1 MRLRAVLVVLL
12 LACPLSAAAQG
23 PSAEW
28 RTLETPHFRVHYP
41 AASEGW
47 TRRAAARLEA
57 IRERVIAEVG
67 YTPPEVVEVVVSDP
81 AADSNGEAFA
91 ILGWP
96 RLTLWT
102 SPPGPESEL
111 GHYSDWS
118 DLLIIHEETH
128 LVHLLRPSRNPLRQK
143 LARVAPVGPIPLTAP
158 RWVLEGYATVVEGR
172 LTGTGRPNS
181 DLRAAILRRWAEA
194 GRLPTYAHLAS
205 DMSSWHGMSMA
216 YLLGSAYLEWL
227 EERAGPGSL
236 RKLWARMTA
245 RTPRGFDDA
254 FRGVFGDNPADL
266 YDRFRAELTW
276 RALDAEHHTEIQEG
290 TLWQDLS
297 WNTGA
302 PAVSPDGQQLVLEL
316 SRRREPSRLVV
327 WSTAPDTEAETKRDE
342 AIRKM
347 LAGDPEDVAPVRT
360 KPLSRKPLHT
370 LESHDGIEATAPRWM
385 ADGQSILC
393 VRFEPD
399 PQGFLHPDLF
409 RWTPRSGKLDRLTH
423 QADLRDPDP
432 SPLTADPDWAVAVRK
447 RDGASAVVRID
458 LKTGQETFLAG
469 PTLEEVYDRPRIAP
483 DGRRIAYA
491 RHAEGKVGAWQLVI
505 QDLDSKATTAL
516 APPPGGTVSAPAWSA
531 DGRTLYAVVGQG
543 GFIDLWAF
551 SVDDPS
557 RQPVRLTRTL
567 GAALAPA
574 PTPDGKSIFFLSLEN
589 DGPDLRRL
597 DLTPVPSP
605 IAPPSTGRGAP
616 PPIPL
621 EEGTASSFPPLPA
634 AGGAMG
640 EGGQGGE
647 VQPFTAAEI
656 PPGRPY
662 RFGHPEL
669 IPILGGAGSPS
680 GSVLELGL
688 RSGDA
693 VGRWDLLALGALSS
707 DGWPG
712 GGAVNAIWR
721 GGPVAL
727 GLHLFDASER
737 PSEQSGH
744 LPFLGRS
751 LDLET
756 QGAELS
762 AQWDRRWSASR
773 LSLRAS
779 ALRED
784 LDPALGPSLR
794 RDTGSLAGGWSAI
807 QRRDGWTLG
816 GVVSGHAEWGRTGND
831 AWDRW
836 GGAARL
842 SLDQQDTGLSLSWRR
857 DTSGGTLHT
866 FDLYQLGGTET
877 SLLPR
882 TATSNLISMPG
893 LPFGTLTGSEH
904 ESQRIDLRLGFL
916 PAPLFYERQRL
927 WLDGSPKG
935 GWLTLAGLE
944 WRYAIGPIPLL
955 RVPAL
960 DVRLG
965 VARVL
970 EEPSVLEVLDGDFR
984 WWVVAVWRP

>member
-1 MRLRAVLVVLL
+1 MRLRAILVLL

-41 AASEGW
+41 ASSEGW

-67 YTPPEVVEVVVSDP
+67 YAPPEVVEVVVSDP

-128 LVHLLRPSRNPLRQK
+128 LVHLLRPSRNPLRQR
-143 LARVAPVGPIPLTAP
+143 LSRAVPVGPIPLAAP

-205 DMSSWHGMSMA
+205 DPSSWHGMSMA

-290 TLWQDLS
+290 VLWQDLS

-302 PAVSPDGQQLVLEL
+302 PAVSPDGQQLVIEL
-316 SRRREPSRLVV
+316 SSRHEPSRLVI
-327 WSTAPDTEAETKRDE
+327 WSTAPDTEAAKKRDE

-347 LAGDPEDVAPVRT
+347 LARDPQDVVPVLA
-360 KPLSRKPLHT
+360 KPLARKPLHT

-385 ADGQSILC
+385 ADGQSVLC

-399 PQGFLHPDLF
+399 PHGFLHPDLF
-409 RWTPRSGKLDRLTH
+409 RWTPRSGRLDRLTQ

-432 SPLTADPDWAVAVRK
+432 SPLAADPDWAVAVRK

-458 LKTGQETFLAG
+458 LKTGQETFLSG
-469 PTLEEVYDRPRIAP
+469 PSLEEVYDRPRIAP

-491 RHAEGKVGAWQLVI
+491 RHVEGKVGAWQLVI
-505 QDLDSKATTAL
+505 QDLDSTAATAL

-574 PTPDGKSIFFLSLEN
+574 PAPDGKGIFFLSLEN

-597 DLTPVPSP
+597 DLTPDPSP
-605 IAPPSTGRGAP
+605 IAPPSAGRGAP
-616 PPIPL
+616 PPGSL
-621 EEGTASSFPPLPA
+621 EEGAASSFPPLPA

-662 RFGHPEL
+662 GFGRPEL
-669 IPILGGAGSPS
+669 IPLLGGASSPS

-727 GLHLFDASER
+727 GLHLFDARER

-744 LPFLGRS
+744 LPRLGRS
-751 LDLET
+751 LDLDT

-784 LDPALGPSLR
+784 LDPALGPGLR
-794 RDTGSLAGGWSAI
+794 RDTGSLTGGWSAI
-807 QRRDGWTLG
+807 RRQGGWTLS
-816 GVVSGHAEWGRTGND
+816 GVLGGHAEWGRTGDDSWN
-831 AWDRW
+831 RR

-866 FDLYQLGGTET
+866 FDLYQLGGAET

-882 TATSNLISMPG
+882 TATAGLIAMPG
-893 LPFGTLTGSEH
+893 LPFGTLTGTEH

-965 VARVL
+965 IARVL
-970 EEPSVLEVLDGDFR
+970 EEPSALEVLDGDFR

>member
-1 MRLRAVLVVLL
+1 MRLRALL
-12 LACPLSAAAQG
+12 LLSLLAAVPRAVPAQA

-41 AASEGW
+41 ASSEGW
-47 TRRAAARLEA
+47 TRRAAARLES

-67 YTPPEVVEVVVSDP
+67 YAPPEVVEVVVSDP
-81 AADSNGEAFA
+81 VADSNGEAFPV
-91 ILGWP
+91 LGWP

-118 DLLIIHEETH
+118 DLLIVHEETH
-128 LVHLLRPSRNPLRQK
+128 LVHLLRPSRNPLRET

-158 RWVLEGYATVVEGR
+158 RWVMEGYATVVEGR

-181 DLRAAILRRWAEA
+181 DLRAAILRRWAQA

-205 DMSSWHGMSMA
+205 DSSSWHGMSMA

-254 FRGVFGDNPADL
+254 FRGVFGGVFGDGPADL
-266 YDRFRAELTW
+266 YDRYRAELTW
-276 RALDAEHHTEIQEG
+276 RALDAEHRTEAQEG
-290 TLWQDLS
+290 ALWQDLS
-297 WNTGA
+297 WTSGA
-302 PAVSPDGQQLVLEL
+302 PAVSPDGKQLVIEL
-316 SRRREPSRLVV
+316 GRRREPSRLVV
-327 WSTAPDTEAETKRDE
+327 WSTAPDTEAEKKRDE
-342 AIRKM
+342 TIQKM
-347 LAGDPEDVAPVRT
+347 LARDPADVAPVLT
-360 KPLSRKPLHT
+360 KPLPRKPVHT
-370 LESHDGIEATAPRWM
+370 LESHDGIDTTAPRWM

-409 RWTPRSGKLDRLTH
+409 RWTPRSGALDRLTR

-458 LKTGQETFLAG
+458 LKTGRETVLTG

-483 DGRRIAYA
+483 DGKRIAYA
-491 RHAEGKVGAWQLVI
+491 RHTEGTVAAWQLVI
-505 QDLDSKATTAL
+505 QDLASGAKTDL
-516 APPPGGTVSAPAWSA
+516 APPPGATVSAPAWSA

-551 SVDDPS
+551 AVDDPVQ
-557 RQPVRLTRTL
+557 QPIRLTRTL

-574 PTPDGKSIFFLSLEN
+574 PTPDGKSIFFLALEN
-589 DGPDLRRL
+589 DGPDLRVL
-597 DLTPVPSP
+597 DLAALHNPKVGEGASPSP
-605 IAPPSTGRGAP
+605 TLGLIPPA
-616 PPIPL
+616 
-621 EEGTASSFPPLPA
+621 
-634 AGGAMG
+634 
-640 EGGQGGE
+640 
-647 VQPFTAAEI
+647 QPFATAEI
-656 PPGRPY
+656 PPSRPY
-662 RFGHPEL
+662 HFGRPEL
-669 IPILGGAGSPS
+669 IPILGGSGSPS

-688 RSGDA
+688 RSGDV
-693 VGRWDLLALGALSS
+693 VGRWDLLALGALGA

-712 GGAVNAIWR
+712 GGAVSAVWR
-721 GGPVAL
+721 GWPITV
-727 GLHLFDASER
+727 GLHLFTASEN

-744 LPFLGRS
+744 LLRRDRE
-751 LDLET
+751 LDLKR

-784 LDPALGPSLR
+784 LDPALAPSLSR
-794 RDTGSLAGGWSAI
+794 ETGALAGGWSALY
-807 QRRDGWTLG
+807 RRDGRALSGILT
-816 GVVSGHAEWGRTGND
+816 GHAEWGWTGDDSWN
-831 AWDRW
+831 RW

-842 SLDQQDTGLSLSWRR
+842 SLDQQDAGLALTWRR
-857 DTSGGTLHT
+857 DTSGGTLRP
-866 FDLYQLGGTET
+866 FDHYLLGGVET

-882 TATSNLISMPG
+882 TATAGLIAMPG
-893 LPFGTLTGSEH
+893 LPFGTLTGTEH
-904 ESQRIDLRLGFL
+904 ESERIDLRLDAL

-927 WLDGSPKG
+927 WMGMGMDGSSKG

-944 WRYAIGPIPLL
+944 WRRSLGPIPVI
-955 RVPAL
+955 RVPVL
-960 DVRLG
+960 DVRIG

-970 EEPSVLEVLDGDFR
+970 EEPFALEVLDGDFR

>member
-1 MRLRAVLVVLL
+1 MRLRAVLILL

-41 AASEGW
+41 ASSEGW

-67 YTPPEVVEVVVSDP
+67 YAPPEVVEVMVSDP

-128 LVHLLRPSRNPLRQK
+128 LVHLLRPSRNPLWQR

-181 DLRAAILRRWAEA
+181 DLRAAIIRRWAEA

-205 DMSSWHGMSMA
+205 DPSSWHGMSMA

-254 FRGVFGDNPADL
+254 FRGVFGDGPADL

-290 TLWQDLS
+290 ALWQDLS

-302 PAVSPDGQQLVLEL
+302 PAVSPDGQKLVIEL
-316 SRRREPSRLVV
+316 GRRHEPSRLVI
-327 WSTAPDTEAETKRDE
+327 WSTAPDTEADKKRDE

-347 LAGDPEDVAPVRT
+347 LARDPEDVAPVLT
-360 KPLSRKPLHT
+360 KPFARKPLDT

-409 RWTPRSGKLDRLTH
+409 RWTPRSGRLDRLTD

-432 SPLTADPDWAVAVRK
+432 SPLAADPDWAVAVRK

-469 PTLEEVYDRPRIAP
+469 PSLEEVYDRPRIAP
-483 DGRRIAYA
+483 DGRRVAYA
-491 RHAEGKVGAWQLVI
+491 RHVEGKVGAWQLVI
-505 QDLDSKATTAL
+505 QDLASGAKAEIA
-516 APPPGGTVSAPAWSA
+516 APPGGTVSAPAWSA

-551 SVDDPS
+551 SVDDAS
-557 RQPVRLTRTL
+557 RQPIRLTRTL

-574 PTPDGKSIFFLSLEN
+574 PTPDGKGIFFLALEN
-589 DGPDLRRL
+589 DGPDVRRL

-605 IAPPSTGRGAP
+605 IAPPSAGSGAP
-616 PPIPL
+616 PPGPL
-621 EEGTASSFPPLPA
+621 E
-634 AGGAMG
+634 GGAA
-640 EGGQGGE
+640 
-647 VQPFTAAEI
+647 PFTTADI

-662 RFGHPEL
+662 GFGRPEL
-669 IPILGGAGSPS
+669 IPILGGASSPS

-688 RSGDA
+688 RSGDV
-693 VGRWDLLALGALSS
+693 VGRWEVLALGALSS

-712 GGAVNAIWR
+712 GGAVTGVWR
-721 GGPVAL
+721 GWPVAL
-727 GLHLFDASER
+727 GLHLFSSREE

-744 LPFLGRS
+744 LPRIGRS
-751 LDLET
+751 LDLES

-762 AQWDRRWSASR
+762 AQWDRRWSGSR
-773 LSLRAS
+773 LALRAG

-794 RDTGSLAGGWSAI
+794 RETGSLAGTWSTV
-807 QRRDGWTLG
+807 QRRDGWTLS
-816 GVVSGHAEWGRTGND
+816 GVLGGHAEWGRTGD
-831 AWDRW
+831 DSWDRR

-842 SLDQQDTGLSLSWRR
+842 SLDQQDTGLSVSWRR
-857 DTSGGTLHT
+857 DTSGGTLRA

-882 TATSNLISMPG
+882 TATAGLIAMPG

-904 ESQRIDLRLGFL
+904 ESQRLDLRLGFL

-927 WLDGSPKG
+927 WLDGSHQG

-960 DVRLG
+960 DVRIG

-970 EEPSVLEVLDGDFR
+970 EEPSALEVLDGDFR